1 MFTSIQPGLS
11 DKQDTLSLPLVA
23 PPGDEK
29 FDHERLATLTRHAQY
44 SSDVEVGSAFI
55 AATYAFLGQEVKA
68 KKALETWLSEYLGPY
83 PDTQTLYIQY
93 TIKDEEVFNR
103 LVNGLIKAGWKA
115 DPKAYYPIQ
124 KENKLDG
131 QEISTLV
138 FGKTLSGILFGFY
151 EWSTKIADD
160 GNAMS
165 SNNMEGTV
173 YKGKTWIESES
184 FCFQYEKRYGGIKY
198 CYDIYRNKK
207 GDKISKNEYL
217 LMGDNWILPF
227 SVFE

>member
-1 MFTSIQPGLS
+1 M
-11 DKQDTLSLPLVA
+11 K
-23 PPGDEK
+23 
-29 FDHERLATLTRHAQY
+29 
-44 SSDVEVGSAFI
+44 AFM

-68 KKALETWLSEYLGPY
+68 KKALETWLSGYWGPY
-83 PDTQTLYIQY
+83 PDTQTLYIVY

-138 FGKTLSGILFGFY
+138 FGKTLSGTLFDFL

-160 GNAMS
+160 GNVIS
-165 SNNMEGTV
+165 SDTMRGTAD
-173 YKGKTWIESES
+173 KGKIWIESDLL
-184 FCFQYEKRYGGIKY
+184 CYQYEKKWGGIKY

-207 GDKISKNEYL
+207 GDKISKSEYL
-217 LMGDNWILPF
+217 LMGDSWTLPF
-227 SVFE
+227 SVLE